1 MIVHLF
7 ILIFSIFIVEIIY
20 FFQLFNKFQIL
31 FLTIRKIFTTILS
44 KNISDHWK
52 EKSLLRY
59 SQLVLFNSV
68 LVFGILLLIL
78 LFYFGVSYFY
88 QPFSVYIISII
99 GIIETTVIVSVY
111 VYLRKLIYAKL

>member
-1 MIVHLF
+1 MHLF

-52 EKSLLRY
+52 EKSLLKY
-59 SQLVLFNSV
+59 SQQLLINSLKVL
-68 LVFGILLLIL
+68 GILLLIL
-78 LFYFGVSYFY
+78 FFYFVIAFLY
-88 QPFSVYIISII
+88 QPFSIYLLSIFGIVETTIIVLVYI
-99 GIIETTVIVSVY
+99 
-111 VYLRKLIYAKL
+111 YLKKLIYAKL

>member
-1 MIVHLF
+1 MKVHLF
-7 ILIFSIFIVEIIY
+7 IIVFSVFVVEIIN
-20 FFQLFNKFQIL
+20 FLKLFIKFQICL
-31 FLTIRKIFTTILS
+31 LTARKISKTILS

-88 QPFSVYIISII
+88 QPFSVYIIGVI
-99 GIIETTVIVSVY
+99 GIIETTGIVFAY